1 MQPNPI
7 HTRTIASSPP
17 PSRRGN
23 PFATCWTRPGA
34 LAFRFAE
41 GLGAEQLVARLA
53 AQNWWGEIVGPH
65 GSGKSTLLETLRLAL
80 VAAGC
85 RVHAIALRDGQ
96 RRLPTDLGTM
106 LEAPAELGE
115 GEAPAELGEGEAPAE
130 LGKGEAPA
138 EPRAC
143 VARGSAEASPSRA
156 LVIVDG
162 YEQLGWLGRLQ
173 LKRHCRRTGAS
184 LLVTCHAPTGLPTL
198 IRLSPDRRLIEQL
211 VADLCAE
218 VSTKIA
224 TADVAAS
231 HACHG
236 SNVRDIFFD
245 LYDRHEML
253 RRAR

>member
-1 MQPNPI
+1 MQPNTI
-7 HTRTIASSPP
+7 HSSTIASSPP
-17 PSRRGN
+17 PSRHGN

-41 GLGAEQLVARLA
+41 GFGAEQLVARLA

-65 GSGKSTLLETLRLAL
+65 GSGKSTLVETLKPAL

-85 RVHAIALRDGQ
+85 HVHAIALRDGQ

-106 LEAPAELGE
+106 LG
-115 GEAPAELGEGEAPAE
+115 
-130 LGKGEAPA
+130 
-138 EPRAC
+138 
-143 VARGSAEASPSRA
+143 A

-173 LKRHCRRTGAS
+173 LKRHCRRTGAG

-198 IRLSPDRRLIEQL
+198 IRLSPDRRLVEQL

-218 VSTKIA
+218 VSIKIA
-224 TADVAAS
+224 PADVAAS

-236 SNVRDIFFD
+236 SNVREIFFD

>member
-7 HTRTIASSPP
+7 HSRTIVSSPP

-53 AQNWWGEIVGPH
+53 AQNWRGEIVGPH
-65 GSGKSTLLETLRLAL
+65 GSGKSTLVETLKPAL
-80 VAAGC
+80 GAAGC

-96 RRLPTDLGTM
+96 RRLPTDLG
-106 LEAPAELGE
+106 LGE
-115 GEAPAELGEGEAPAE
+115 GEAPAE
-130 LGKGEAPA
+130 
-138 EPRAC
+138 PRDMHAC
-143 VARGSAEASPSRA
+143 GSAEASPSRA

-173 LKRHCRRTGAS
+173 LKRHCRRTGAG

-198 IRLSPDRRLIEQL
+198 IRLSPDQRLIEQL

-224 TADVAAS
+224 IADVAAS

-236 SNVRDIFFD
+236 SNVREIFFD

-253 RRAR
+253 RRAC